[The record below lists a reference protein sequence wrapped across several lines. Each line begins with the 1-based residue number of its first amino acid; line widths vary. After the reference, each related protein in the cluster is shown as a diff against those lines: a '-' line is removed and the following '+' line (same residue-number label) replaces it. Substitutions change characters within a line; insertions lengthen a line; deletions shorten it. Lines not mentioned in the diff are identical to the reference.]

1 MKPGE
6 MKAQRMDEHLN
17 ASRGQMEIEQQGESR
32 RQQHGESL
40 RGWRWTWMDEQKM
53 KNMERVFGE
62 VECSGECRWTMN
74 SRDMKLSVKML
85 KKVFEAWVWWD
96 ISEKKGT
103 KSWKKKKKS
112 WMGRKDKENL
122 GGKNYIFQNLEKN

>member
-1 MKPGE
+1 
-6 MKAQRMDEHLN
+6 
-17 ASRGQMEIEQQGESR
+17 
-32 RQQHGESL
+32 
-40 RGWRWTWMDEQKM
+40 
-53 KNMERVFGE
+53 
-62 VECSGECRWTMN
+62 MN